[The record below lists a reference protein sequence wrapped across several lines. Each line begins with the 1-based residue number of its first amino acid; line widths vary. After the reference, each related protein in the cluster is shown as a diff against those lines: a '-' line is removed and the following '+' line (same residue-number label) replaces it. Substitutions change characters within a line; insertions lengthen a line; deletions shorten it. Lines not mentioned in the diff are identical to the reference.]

1 MTISELQFVAAAALI
16 LVPLER
22 LAPFHHEQRTLRPG
36 LRVDALHLLVSGILI
51 RVGAAATV
59 AVLSYAS
66 ALAVPEAVHVVI
78 RGQPGWMQFVQLF
91 VLADFF
97 FYLAHR
103 LVHRVPWLWRF
114 HAVHHSSEHMDW
126 LATFRVHPVD
136 QILNST
142 IIAVPAAALGFSSGP
157 LLVYALVYRVHAL
170 LLHSNVNAPLGPLE
184 RVFASP
190 RYHHWHHAD
199 ERHAYDRNFGGQL
212 VIWDHMFDTWHEPN
226 GRPAKYGVGGTM
238 PAGYIQQLLAPFRPK
253 PRRRRQS
260 VVLSN
265 RPVDSST
272 SVSV

>member
-1 MTISELQFVAAAALI
+1 VTISELQFIAAAALI

-22 LAPFHHEQRTLRPG
+22 LAPFHDEQRTLRPG
-36 LRVDALHLLVSGILI
+36 LRVDALHLVVSGMLI
-51 RVGAAATV
+51 RVGVAATV
-59 AVLSYAS
+59 GALSYAC
-66 ALAVPEAVHVVI
+66 ALAVPDAVHAVI

-91 VLADFF
+91 VLADLF

-103 LVHRVPWLWRF
+103 LVHSVPWLWRF

-142 IIAVPAAALGFSSGP
+142 IIGVPAAALGFSSGSV
-157 LLVYALVYRVHAL
+157 LVYALVYRVHAL
-170 LLHSNVNAPLGPLE
+170 LLHSNVNVPLGPLE

-212 VIWDHMFDTWHEPN
+212 VIWDHLFDTWHEPH
-226 GRPAKYGVGGTM
+226 GRPAKYGVGGTV
-238 PAGYIQQLLAPFRPK
+238 PVGYIQQLLAPFRPK
-253 PRRRRQS
+253 SWRRSQA

-265 RPVDSST
+265 RSDGPST